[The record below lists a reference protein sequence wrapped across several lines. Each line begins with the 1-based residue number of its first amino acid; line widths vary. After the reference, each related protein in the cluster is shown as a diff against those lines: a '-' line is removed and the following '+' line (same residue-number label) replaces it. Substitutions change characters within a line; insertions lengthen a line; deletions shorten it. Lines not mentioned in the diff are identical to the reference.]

1 MSETPDRPIASG
13 NVAEVFARGSRIL
26 KLYKQVEGK
35 AAAFREAALHA
46 AVEAM
51 GLPVPALWGVE
62 QVGDRWGVIF
72 DRVEGSSF
80 AERIRNEP
88 EAAPGYLDLLVRLQ
102 LDIHSQ
108 PGVAFPNLK
117 RRLAAKISRAP
128 NISEARRRSLLAKQA
143 DLANGDR
150 DCCRSYL
157 ILKLH
162 AQDLAESYLDAYRR
176 LGSASR
182 DRILAWLPSIAAAR
196 LAEEVC
202 GEAVRLL
209 AIVG

>member
-1 MSETPDRPIASG
+1 MQAEQPVSARRRGQRPAGHDRRFRSCSGHPQGTILVVSRRPEVPECRFSPSPMSETPDRPIASG

-80 AERIRNEP
+80 ADRIRNEP
-88 EAAPGYLDLLVRLQ
+88 EVAPGYLDLLVRLQ

-108 PGVAFPNLK
+108 PGVAFPTSSGGWPPK
-117 RRLAAKISRAP
+117 SRGHQTSARLAAGACWPSRP
-128 NISEARRRSLLAKQA
+128 I
-143 DLANGDR
+143 
-150 DCCRSYL
+150 
-157 ILKLH
+157 
-162 AQDLAESYLDAYRR
+162 
-176 LGSASR
+176 
-182 DRILAWLPSIAAAR
+182 
-196 LAEEVC
+196 
-202 GEAVRLL
+202 
-209 AIVG
+209 